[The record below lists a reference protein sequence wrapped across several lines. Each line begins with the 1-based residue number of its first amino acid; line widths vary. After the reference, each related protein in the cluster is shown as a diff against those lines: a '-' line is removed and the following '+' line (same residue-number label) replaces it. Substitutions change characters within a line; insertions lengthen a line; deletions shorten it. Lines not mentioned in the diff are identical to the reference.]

1 MTYHHLSREERYQIS
16 ALLKEGLN
24 QSQIAVNLK
33 RSKSTISREIAR
45 NSGFRGYRPRQA
57 SLLAEDRS
65 LNSRNARQIERSD
78 WLSVEIYLK
87 RQWSPEQ
94 IAAEVPM
101 SHETI
106 YRHIYADKAF
116 GGPLYRNLRCQR
128 KRRKRYASGR
138 NRRGQIIGRRAISE
152 RPVHIEERRQI
163 GHWEGDTLIGKSHKQ
178 AIISLVERKS
188 GYAVLA
194 KVKNKTADLV
204 SNAIIDRLRPIQNA
218 VRTLTYDN
226 GKEFTDHATIDKAL
240 GSTSYFADPYSSWQ
254 RGSNENLNG
263 LIRQYIPKSRPHQP
277 SAMRSL
283 PRLKV
288 HSIIDHVSD
297 WASKRLARSLP
308 NQATTLHFVHESKNI
323 FNS

>member
-87 RQWSPEQ
+87 SQWSPEQ

-116 GGPLYRNLRCQR
+116 GGTLYRNLRCQR

-152 RPVHIEERRQI
+152 RPVHIEERHQI

-204 SNAIIDRLRPIQNA
+204 S
-218 VRTLTYDN
+218 
-226 GKEFTDHATIDKAL
+226 
-240 GSTSYFADPYSSWQ
+240 
-254 RGSNENLNG
+254 
-263 LIRQYIPKSRPHQP
+263 
-277 SAMRSL
+277 
-283 PRLKV
+283 
-288 HSIIDHVSD
+288 
-297 WASKRLARSLP
+297 
-308 NQATTLHFVHESKNI
+308 
-323 FNS
+323 